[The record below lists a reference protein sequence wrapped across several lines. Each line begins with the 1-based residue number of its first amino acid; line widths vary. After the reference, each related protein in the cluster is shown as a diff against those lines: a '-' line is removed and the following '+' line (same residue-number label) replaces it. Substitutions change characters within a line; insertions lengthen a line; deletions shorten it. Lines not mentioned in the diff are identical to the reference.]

1 MGVKF
6 ISGFRGYD
14 NAKQGIRRSVHA
26 GSELTSGG
34 TVLNPSQAF
43 DSQACF
49 VYLNGA
55 MLREGNSGAGGD
67 YVLTGTSTITFNVAV
82 ASASSVEVISYNF
95 ANPTLPETMI
105 ETNTTISA
113 AQSSEH
119 ATAVTGASYAQS
131 TDTLTKTGAFTNNSV
146 GDVIS
151 VTTSPTTNSLAT
163 GRYLIKTRTSA
174 NAVVLEAMDY
184 SALTFSADSASANI
198 NFSQVFSQKVN
209 NLTLINK
216 VMLFLNGMLL
226 VENTDYYRDQQNIT
240 MDSTVALQTNAIVAI
255 RNFGSFVFPT
265 SSEVQNSSITIADEG
280 IATLLTS
287 DDLTANVTAVFNLYV
302 SARHATAA
310 NDAYRTTNIY
320 CRAEVNVASDCYL
333 HLVSDA
339 GNINTGM
346 ELKDAG
352 TYSSISSFTDGKIG
366 IGVTADANRWS
377 IIMGNRAGAGHS
389 IVVGFKASAIT
400 N

>member
-1 MGVKF
+1 MGVKY

-14 NAKQGIRRSVHA
+14 NAKQGLRRSVHV
-26 GSELTSGG
+26 GSDLTSAY

-43 DSQACF
+43 DQQACF

-55 MLREGNSGAGGD
+55 MLKEGTSGAGGD
-67 YVLTGTSTITFNVAV
+67 YVLSGTSTITFNVAV
-82 ASASSVEVISYNF
+82 ATTDVIEVISYNF

-119 ATAVTGASYAQS
+119 STAVTGASYDTSA
-131 TDTLTKTGAFTNNSV
+131 DTLTKTGAFTNNSV

-151 VTTSPTTNSLAT
+151 VTTSPTTNSLAV
-163 GRYLIKTRTSA
+163 GRYRIKTRTSA
-174 NAVVLEAMDY
+174 NAVILEGMDY

-198 NFSQVFSQKVN
+198 NFTQVFSQKVN
-209 NLTLINK
+209 NLSLINK

-226 VENTDYYRDQQNIT
+226 VENTDYYRDQQIIT
-240 MDSTVALQTNAIVAI
+240 IDSTVALQTNAVVAI
-255 RNFGSFVFPT
+255 RNFGAFVFPT

-377 IIMGNRAGAGHS
+377 IIMGNRSSHS
-389 IVVGFKASAIT
+389 IVAGFKAIAIT

>member
-14 NAKQGIRRSVHA
+14 NAKQGIRRSMHV
-26 GSELTSGG
+26 GSDLTSGR

-49 VYLNGA
+49 VYLNGV
-55 MLREGNSGAGGD
+55 MLKEGNSGAGGD

-82 ASASSVEVISYNF
+82 AAADVVEVISYNF

-119 ATAVTGASYAQS
+119 STAVTGASYAQS
-131 TDTLTKTGAFTNNSV
+131 TDTITKTGAFTNNSV

-151 VTTSPTTNSLAT
+151 VTTSPTTNSLAV

-302 SARHATAA
+302 SARHATAT
-310 NDAYRTTNIY
+310 NDAYRSSQIY

-339 GNINTGM
+339 GNINTGI

-377 IIMGNRAGAGHS
+377 IIMGNRAGHS
-389 IVVGFKASAIT
+389 IVAGFKAIAIT

>member
-82 ASASSVEVISYNF
+82 ATAASVEVVSYNF

-113 AQSSEH
+113 AQSTEH
-119 ATAVTGASYAQS
+119 ATAVTGASYAQA
-131 TDTLTKTGAFTNNSV
+131 TDTITKTGAFTNNSV

-151 VTTSPTTNSLAT
+151 VTTSPTSNSLAV
-163 GRYLIKTRTSA
+163 GRYRIKTKSSA
-174 NAVVLEAMDY
+174 NAVILEGMDY

-198 NFSQVFSQKVN
+198 NFSQVFSQEVN
-209 NLTLINK
+209 NLSLINK
-216 VMLFLNGMLL
+216 AMVFLNGMLL
-226 VENTDYYRDQQNIT
+226 VENTDYYRDQQIIT
-240 MDSTVALQTNAIVAI
+240 IDSTVDLQTNAIVAI
-255 RNFGSFVFPT
+255 RNFGSFVFPS

-287 DDLTANVTAVFNLYV
+287 DDLTANVTSIFNLYV
-302 SARHATAA
+302 SARHATAT
-310 NDAYRTTNIY
+310 NDAYRISNIY

-333 HLVSDA
+333 HLVTDA

-352 TYSSISSFTDGKIG
+352 NYSSISSFTDGKIG
-366 IGVTADANRWS
+366 IGVTANSDRWS
-377 IIMGNRAGAGHS
+377 IIMGNRSSHS
-389 IVVGFKASAIT
+389 IVAGFKAIAIT

>member
-49 VYLNGA
+49 VYLNGV
-55 MLREGNSGAGGD
+55 MLKEGNSGAGGD

-82 ASASSVEVISYNF
+82 ASAASVEVISYNF

-119 ATAVTGASYAQS
+119 ATAVTGASYAQA
-131 TDTLTKTGAFTNNSV
+131 TDTITKTGAFTNNSV

-151 VTTSPTTNSLAT
+151 VTTSPTTNSLAV

-287 DDLTANVTAVFNLYV
+287 DDLTANVTAVFNLHV

-310 NDAYRTTNIY
+310 NDAYRSTNIY

-339 GNINTGM
+339 GNINTSM

-366 IGVTADANRWS
+366 IGVTANSDRWS
-377 IIMGNRAGAGHS
+377 IIMGNRSSHS
-389 IVVGFKASAIT
+389 IVAGFKAIAIT